1 MREPRLY
8 LDQELQ
14 CDQTISLPDEQIHHV
29 SRVLRMR
36 SGQRMWLFNGN
47 GGSYLAE
54 IVLINKR
61 QLEVRLLEFSDQ
73 DCESGLQ
80 ITLLQGISRSQHMDY
95 TLQKAVELGVK
106 KIVPLI
112 TEFSNVQLDQNKT
125 EKKLLHWQKIIINAC
140 EQCGRTILPLIS
152 IPVPFA
158 QALEEEGNP
167 SKFLLQPGSAQ
178 HLSKQTCAD
187 NALSLLSG
195 PEGGFSQTEV
205 EHAIDK
211 GFIAIELGPRV
222 LRTETAAV
230 AAISACQV
238 LWGDMA

>member
-1 MREPRLY
+1 MREPRVY
-8 LDQELQ
+8 LAQELQ
-14 CDQTISLPDEQIHHV
+14 CDQTISLPDEQMHHV

-54 IVLINKR
+54 IVSINKR
-61 QLEVRLLEFSDQ
+61 ELGVRLLEFSDK
-73 DCESGLQ
+73 DCESALQ
-80 ITLLQGISRSQHMDY
+80 ITPLQGISRSQHMDY

-106 KIVPLI
+106 RIVPLI
-112 TEFSNVQLDQNKT
+112 TEFGNVQLDQKKT
-125 EKKLLHWQKIIINAC
+125 EKKLQHWQKIIINAC
-140 EQCGRTILPLIS
+140 EQCGRTILPIIT
-152 IPVPFA
+152 IPVAFA
-158 QALEEEGNP
+158 QALKEDGNP

-178 HLSKQTCAD
+178 HLSNQTCND
-187 NALSLLSG
+187 NCLSLLSG
-195 PEGGFSQTEV
+195 PEGGFSQAEV
-205 EHAIDK
+205 GYAIDAD
-211 GFIAIELGPRV
+211 FVAIELGPRV

>member
-8 LDQELQ
+8 LDQELH
-14 CDQTISLPDEQIHHV
+14 CDLTISLPAEQTHHV
-29 SRVLRMR
+29 CRVLRMR
-36 SGQRMWLFNGN
+36 SGQRLWLFNGL
-47 GGSYLAE
+47 GGSYLSE
-54 IVLINKR
+54 IVAIEK
-61 QLEVRLLEFSDQ
+61 RLLEVKLLEFNERDR
-73 DCESGLQ
+73 ESALQ

-112 TEFSNVQLDQNKT
+112 TEFGNVQLDQKKT

-140 EQCGRTILPLIS
+140 EQCGRNILPLIT
-152 IPVPFA
+152 IPAPIA
-158 QALEEEGNP
+158 QALKEEDNA
-167 SKFLLQPGSAQ
+167 SKFLLHPGADQ
-178 HLSKQTCAD
+178 HLSKQVSTN

-195 PEGGFSQTEV
+195 PEGGFSPAEV
-205 EHAIDK
+205 KHAMDS
-211 GFIAIELGPRV
+211 GFITIELGPRV